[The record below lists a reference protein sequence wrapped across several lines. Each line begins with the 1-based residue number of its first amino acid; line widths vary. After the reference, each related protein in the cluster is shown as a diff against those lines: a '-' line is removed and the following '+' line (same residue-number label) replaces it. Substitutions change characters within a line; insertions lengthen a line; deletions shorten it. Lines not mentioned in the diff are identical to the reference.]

1 MGVVTIQNH
10 AGNRIRAPGSVFR
23 SGTFF
28 SENQKKCFSRFFLY
42 VSLYSIKGR
51 APVGKELQGDL
62 GKLVGASRGKNKFS
76 FQFGERGVKLGL

>member
-10 AGNRIRAPGSVFR
+10 AGNRIQAPGSEFR

-28 SENQKKCFSRFFLY
+28 SENQKISVFRDFPLIF
-42 VSLYSIKGR
+42 SIKGR

-62 GKLVGASRGKNKFS
+62 GKLIGASRGKNKFL
-76 FQFGERGVKLGL
+76 FQFEEPGVKYEL